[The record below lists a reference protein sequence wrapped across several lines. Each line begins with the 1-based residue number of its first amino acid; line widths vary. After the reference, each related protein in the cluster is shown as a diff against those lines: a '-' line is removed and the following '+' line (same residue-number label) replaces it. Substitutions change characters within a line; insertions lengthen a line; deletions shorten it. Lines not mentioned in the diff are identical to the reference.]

1 MTGYA
6 FIEQSTTQ
14 FTFSVEIKS
23 LNSKYIETYVNLPR
37 VIRTEEDALARMLK
51 SYFERGKIELTI
63 DIYDWQETRPV
74 SINGAV
80 IEKYYKE
87 LSEIHRRLNVDKPLD
102 FESILGLE
110 GVTTKEKSSISG
122 RSMALINE
130 CISRAVKT
138 AVKMRREEALSVNA
152 DITDCIN
159 SIARNCSEIKKMSAD
174 NAKSKMSNLRDKIA
188 ELCGNLA
195 DQSRIQTE
203 IALMADKLD
212 INEEIIRL
220 NDHIKKFK
228 SVQKQKGQIGKTL
241 DFLSQE
247 MFREINTIAS
257 KSNSS
262 NIAHAVVDVKNHI
275 DKIREHCRNVV

>member
-51 SYFERGKIELTI
+51 SSFERGKIELTI

-87 LSEIHRRLNVDKPLD
+87 LSEIHRRLNVVKPLD

-138 AVKMRREEALSVNA
+138 AVKMRRVEALSINA
-152 DITDCIN
+152 DITDSID